1 MSVYLMNQTPL
12 IVLDIETTGLS
23 PYKHRITEIAA
34 AKVLNG
40 EVIDTFQA
48 LVNPEVPIPRF
59 ITRLTG
65 ITDEMV
71 YDKPRIS
78 QVLPSLRK
86 FLANHP
92 IFAHNANF
100 DIKFLRH
107 NFRYHVVISLQNKE
121 LFTSKLARR
130 VLKELPSK
138 KLGSLCQYYGITN
151 NATHRAFGDVEVTVK
166 ILKRMS
172 ETLQKSGICDF
183 EQVDRF
189 QSLPIPKAS
198 QLISN
203 TRNV

>member
-1 MSVYLMNQTPL
+1 MKQTPL

-34 AKVLNG
+34 AKVLDG
-40 EVIDTFQA
+40 EIIDTFQT
-48 LVNPEVPIPRF
+48 LVNPQTPIPRF

-71 YDKPRIS
+71 CDKPPIS
-78 QVLPSLRK
+78 KVIPSLRE
-86 FLANHP
+86 FLADHP
-92 IFAHNANF
+92 IVAHNASF
-100 DIKFLRH
+100 DMKFLKH
-107 NFRYHVVISLQNKE
+107 NFLQHTGFSLENTE
-121 LFTSKLARR
+121 LCTAKLARR
-130 VLKELPSK
+130 VHRELPSK

-151 NATHRAFGDVEVTVK
+151 NAAHRAFGDVEVTVE

-172 ETLQKSGICDF
+172 ETLQESGICNLK
-183 EQVDRF
+183 QVYRF